1 MSFMSNSE
9 KSFSGKKRYAV
20 TLFDSTMSAD
30 EKLKALNRAEKRF
43 SSWFIADR
51 EFAPLL
57 EDLRNAPPP
66 ATAEA
71 GLIYT
76 SAGKY
81 VWKLECPASRGKTV
95 IAYKT
100 NPGKTPWRYI
110 LKSSLT
116 VREVRNYLR
125 FEKLGIP
132 VAPVIAVGDDRK
144 NFILKETFII
154 TGFVTDTADG
164 LQFMEGG
171 KFHSDTENKLIF
183 CKLNLELLAR
193 LHHASIFH
201 KAFHPRNLLWRNT
214 GREMEIFWI
223 DVARCRIVSRR
234 QMFYAVIQDLHTF
247 FSDMRLTRTQ
257 TAELLEYYCTL
268 APKQYL
274 PGTAQELLDKL
285 IHFRRRLFSKKKYKL
300 FAEN

>member
-1 MSFMSNSE
+1 MNNS
-9 KSFSGKKRYAV
+9 KAPSPQQKNYAV
-20 TLFDSTMSAD
+20 TFFDGSMNAD
-30 EKLKALNRAEKRF
+30 EKLKLLNRAEKRRT
-43 SSWFIADR
+43 SWYIAHR

-57 EDLRNAPPP
+57 EELRKNPLP
-66 ATAEA
+66 ATPEA

-81 VWKLECPASRGKTV
+81 VWKLECPTPQGSTV

-110 LKSSLT
+110 FKSSLP

-132 VAPVIAVGDDRK
+132 VAPVMAVGDDRE

-154 TGFVTDTADG
+154 TGFVKDTADG
-164 LQFMEGG
+164 TQFMEGG
-171 KFHSDTENKLIF
+171 SFYTDTENKLIF
-183 CKLNLELLAR
+183 SRLNLELLAKV
-193 LHHASIFH
+193 HHASVFH
-201 KAFHPRNLLWRNT
+201 KAFHPRNLLWRGT
-214 GREMEIFWI
+214 GKEMEIFWI
-223 DVARCRIVSRR
+223 DVARCRPFPRR
-234 QMFYAVIQDLHTF
+234 KMRYAVIKDLHTF

-257 TAELLEYYCTL
+257 VAELLEYYCTL

-274 PGTAQELLDKL
+274 PETPEKLLDKL
-285 IHFRRRLFSKKKYKL
+285 INFRRRLFKKKKYRL
-300 FAEN
+300 FADN